1 MVNPGSPLTV
11 AIEKCSLY
19 NLQTVRRSLIQLLD
33 RLGGIKSLVSPG
45 QNVLLKPNLLSAASP
60 VEAVSTHPVVM
71 QAMAEI
77 VTEAGGNVYLGDSP
91 GSDSQEKAMQVCG
104 MKEVIERTGAEYL
117 TFSDNTGV
125 EVNNYKKRII
135 PIASTLAQMDLIIN
149 MGKLKTHAFT
159 GMTGGVKNVF
169 GCVVGARKARFHLD
183 YPLPLDFSRL
193 LIDVYLAVKPSFT
206 ILDAVIAMEGAGP
219 RRGRPRQVGLL
230 AASPCAVALDRVA
243 AEITGFYP
251 EEVTTLVAAR
261 ELGLPGTKLSEV
273 RFEGM
278 SLEEARVP
286 GFDKGPAAG
295 GKLSRLMVLFP
306 VARVRDMLSA
316 RRPYPKVN
324 PELCTVCAV
333 CRDNCPAQVVKIKD
347 AFPVIDYRGC
357 IRCYC
362 CQEFCAY
369 GAIDLARK

>member
-1 MVNPGSPLTV
+1 MVNPGSQLTV

-71 QAMAEI
+71 QAMVEI
-77 VTEAGGNVYLGDSP
+77 VMEAGGNVYLGDSP

-104 MKEVIERTGAEYL
+104 MKAVIEKTGAQYL

-135 PIASTLAQMDLIIN
+135 PLASTLAQMDLIIN

-169 GCVVGARKARFHLD
+169 GCVVGAKKARFHLD

-193 LIDVYLAVKPSFT
+193 LIDVYLAVKPSLT
-206 ILDAVIAMEGAGP
+206 ILDAVIAMEGTGP

-230 AASPCAVALDRVA
+230 VASPCAVALDRVV

-251 EEVTTLVAAR
+251 EEVTTLVAAS
-261 ELGLPGTKLSEV
+261 ELGLPGTELSEV
-273 RFEGM
+273 RLEGI
-278 SLEEARVP
+278 SLEEARVS

-295 GKLSRLMVLFP
+295 GKLSRLVALFP
-306 VARVRDMLSA
+306 VARIRDMLSA
-316 RRPYPKVN
+316 RRPYPRVN
-324 PELCTVCAV
+324 PEICTACAV
-333 CRDNCPAQVVKIKD
+333 CRDNCPAQVIEIAD
-347 AFPVIDYRGC
+347 ALPVIDHKSC

-369 GAIDLARK
+369 GAIDLTG